1 MLWDEGQRKRRM
13 SMIRVII
20 HGVSGRMGQAVA
32 ETAAEFD
39 DITVVAGVDVTGGS
53 GAESFPV
60 YESLQKCKEEADV
73 LIDFSYHEALPGLL
87 DELEKR
93 SLPAV
98 IATTGFSGEVKE
110 QMSRVA
116 KKVALFQAANMSM
129 GVNVIKYLV
138 AEAAKVLMHGFDIE
152 IVEKHHNKKKDAP
165 SGTALALADVIN
177 EVRGNDLS
185 YVHGRKEKNKLRNPA
200 ELGIHAVRG
209 GSIVGDHD
217 VIFAGKDEV
226 VTVSH
231 RAYSRRVFAAGAVGA
246 ARFLVGKEPGLYSMD
261 EVVSG
266 S

>member
-1 MLWDEGQRKRRM
+1 MLNGRR
-13 SMIRVII
+13 SEMIRVII
-20 HGVSGRMGQAVA
+20 NGSSGRMGRAVA

-39 DITVVAGVDVTGGS
+39 DITVVAGADVTGTQGD
-53 GAESFPV
+53 ETFPV
-60 YESLQKCKEEADV
+60 HSSLQECTEEADV
-73 LIDFSYHEALPGLL
+73 VVDFSHHEALPALL
-87 DELEKR
+87 DEIERRK
-93 SLPAV
+93 LPAV
-98 IATTGFSGEVKE
+98 IATTGFSDELRRRVEEVA
-110 QMSRVA
+110 QTVP
-116 KKVALFQAANMSM
+116 LFQAANMSM
-129 GVNVIKYLV
+129 GVNVIKHLV

-165 SGTALALADVIN
+165 SGTALALADAVN

-185 YVHGRKEKNKLRNPA
+185 YVHGRREKNKLRGPE

-246 ARFLVGKEPGLYSMD
+246 ARFLMGREPGLYTMD
-261 EVVSG
+261 QVVAG
-266 S
+266 G